1 MKLNIKIRTF
11 QKFFFWLKKNE
22 DYEERKNRE
31 QKRIA
36 NGLKRLREDSKK
48 FVLVNFKLNFR
59 TKFSTTKMTLYFPL
73 ILYAI

>member
-22 DYEERKNRE
+22 DYEEKKNRE